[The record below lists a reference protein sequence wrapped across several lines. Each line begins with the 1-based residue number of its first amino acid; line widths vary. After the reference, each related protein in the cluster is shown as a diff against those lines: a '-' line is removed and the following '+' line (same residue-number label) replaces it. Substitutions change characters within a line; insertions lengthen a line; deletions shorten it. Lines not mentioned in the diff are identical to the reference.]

1 MLKEHVIVLRMEIF
15 LQLKV
20 AVISDGKQV
29 IVQNKT
35 RSSDTMASI
44 FWVPLRKQQTSIWQ
58 DRVITDKVGKFY
70 HQKYMMEIC
79 FERIIK
85 QHRSHFSAV
94 VTFADG
100 NEDGFRAYRSSPDY
114 HELRNAST
122 QCNGLHLP
130 IKVLQKKKVII
141 LVHMRE
147 FTM

>member
-58 DRVITDKVGKFY
+58 DRVLTDKVGKFY
-70 HQKYMMEIC
+70 LTKN
-79 FERIIK
+79 
-85 QHRSHFSAV
+85 
-94 VTFADG
+94 T
-100 NEDGFRAYRSSPDY
+100 
-114 HELRNAST
+114 
-122 QCNGLHLP
+122 
-130 IKVLQKKKVII
+130 
-141 LVHMRE
+141 
-147 FTM
+147 